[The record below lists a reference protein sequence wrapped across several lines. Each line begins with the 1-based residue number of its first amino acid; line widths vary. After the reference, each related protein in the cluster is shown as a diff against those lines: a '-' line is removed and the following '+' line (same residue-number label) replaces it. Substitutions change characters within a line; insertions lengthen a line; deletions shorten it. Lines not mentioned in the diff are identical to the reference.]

1 MNHRRR
7 SRRRARRQLRRR
19 RVFTIRYAEALTVTP
34 PNGFV
39 PMPDGWAME
48 AGKTYE
54 VLSARLHGESE
65 QRWYREIAPGEKS

>member
-1 MNHRRR
+1 MSPRRR

-54 VLSARLHGESE
+54 FLSARLHGESE
-65 QRWYREIAPGEKS
+65 QRWYREIATEVMP